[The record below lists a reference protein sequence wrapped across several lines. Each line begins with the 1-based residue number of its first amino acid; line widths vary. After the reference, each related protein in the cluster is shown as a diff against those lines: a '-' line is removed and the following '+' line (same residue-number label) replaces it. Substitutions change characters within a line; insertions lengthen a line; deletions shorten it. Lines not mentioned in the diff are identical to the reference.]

1 MTQNPEVEEEIC
13 GIVVL
18 WYTADMLDA
27 AIQAA
32 KEGGEIL
39 KAHFQTALQQRLKED
54 ATIVTEAD
62 EEAEKEIL
70 KVIRS
75 KYPAHNFLGE
85 EGGEL
90 EAGSEYSWIIDPL
103 DGTRNFVNGIPIFAI
118 SIALVRGNEHI
129 ASVVYNPLTEEL
141 FSAEKGKGS
150 FCNGHKF
157 TVSKQD
163 AKSGM
168 ITIGTSSAKESK
180 EIAAKL
186 FTNALQYVGAVRY
199 LGSSVLELAYLA
211 RGGTEGFIN
220 AGTKKWDYAAGT
232 LLVLEAGGQI
242 SDFEGNPWDLS
253 KNYFIASN
261 GVIHPQLLELAK
273 SIQDS

>member
-1 MTQNPEVEEEIC
+1 
-13 GIVVL
+13 
-18 WYTADMLDA
+18 MLDTAIEA
-27 AIQAA
+27 AQ
-32 KEGGEIL
+32 KGGEVL
-39 KAHFQTALQQRLKED
+39 KAHFQTALQRRLKED

-62 EEAEKEIL
+62 EEAERAIL
-70 KVIRS
+70 AVIRG
-75 KYPAHNFLGE
+75 KYPDHNFLGE

-103 DGTRNFVNGIPIFAI
+103 DGTRNFVNGIPLFAI

-129 ASVVYNPLTEEL
+129 ASVIYNPLTEEL
-141 FSAEKGKGS
+141 FSAQKEQGS
-150 FCNGHKF
+150 YCNGHKF
-157 TVSKQD
+157 SVSKQD

-180 EIAAKL
+180 ETAAKL
-186 FTNALQYVGAVRY
+186 FSNALRYVGAVRY

-211 RGGTEGFIN
+211 RGGTEGFLN

-242 SDFEGNPWDLS
+242 TDFEGNPWDLS
-253 KNYFIASN
+253 KDYFVASN
-261 GVIHPQLLELAK
+261 GVIHPQLLQLVK
-273 SIQDS
+273 SIHS